1 MAQEWLSSAIDDSGL
16 VEIPLEGHMF
26 TWAKNHGPHGWVE
39 ERLDRAFATSAWW
52 HLFPQA
58 KLINLLAT
66 VSDHSPICLVTTPQV
81 RHYAHKK
88 FKFENMWLSEPEL
101 YDLVHQSWPVGGNID
116 LVAKLANCADELE
129 LWGRRIRMRF
139 RGEIN
144 DCKRKLEDLRG
155 CYSQTDREVYTSTKE
170 RLNVLLQQEESYWK
184 QWAKSF

>member
-1 MAQEWLSSAIDDSGL
+1 MITGDFNNILSDDDKRGGVAYPTWLKNGFRSAIDDSGL
-16 VEIPLEGHMF
+16 VEIALEGHMF

-39 ERLDRAFATSAWW
+39 EHLDRAFATSAWW

-66 VSDHSPICLVTTPQV
+66 VSDHSPICLVTTPQG

-88 FKFENMWLSEPEL
+88 FKFKNMWLSEPEL

-155 CYSQTDREVYTSTKE
+155 CYS
-170 RLNVLLQQEESYWK
+170 
-184 QWAKSF
+184 